1 MGWCHSGFFTT
12 TRLKQVDE
20 YLAATGQTV
29 ELKGAPERRYGL
41 LSTLYNNQK
50 NLMLNLP
57 DLEDYGAR
65 EVIPFGFRLS
75 TASEIELAGQNEN
88 MAESTVRPFIVK
100 ASFRSFLSILRQR
113 DLWHYPVLRYPG

>member
-1 MGWCHSGFFTT
+1 MKYYIVTMLLWVGAIQAFSQQP
-12 TRLKQVDE
+12 RLKQVDE

-88 MAESTVRPFIVK
+88 MAESTVRPFYSKSIFSGVS
-100 ASFRSFLSILRQR
+100 AIFSF
-113 DLWHYPVLRYPG
+113 